1 MNNAGK
7 KREKF
12 VQLAEKRVTR
22 ALESIRLIGNLANKS
37 NYSYKEED
45 IKQIFS
51 ALKFELDSLKTKFS
65 SNNGSEKFQ
74 FKLKT

>member
-7 KREKF
+7 KHDKF

-22 ALESIRLIGNLANKS
+22 ALESIRLIGNLSNKS
-37 NYSYKEED
+37 NYNYKEED
-45 IKQIFS
+45 IKQILS
-51 ALKFELDSLKTKFS
+51 ALKFELDNLKTKFS
-65 SNNGSEKFQ
+65 SNNSSEKFQ

>member
-1 MNNAGK
+1 MNNTDK
-7 KREKF
+7 KHEKF

-22 ALESIRLIGNLANKS
+22 ALESIRIIGNLANKS

-45 IKQIFS
+45 IKQILS
-51 ALKFELDSLKTKFS
+51 ALKFELDNLKTKFTSKS
-65 SNNGSEKFQ
+65 SSEKFQ